1 VEPKSAPDIL
11 SLKANVLRRNETTQ
25 RMLPEDKPM
34 GQKSLRERLAQLH
47 AELAKAHQQDPA
59 TRESLGEILPDVKRM
74 LDQPADAAAPSVDKS
89 LPGRLERVA
98 VQFEAEHPTLA
109 ASARRLIDLLNEV
122 GI

>member
-1 VEPKSAPDIL
+1 MDP
-11 SLKANVLRRNETTQ
+11 
-25 RMLPEDKPM
+25 
-34 GQKSLRERLAQLH
+34 KSLRERLAKLH

-59 TRESLGEILPDVKRM
+59 TRQSLGEILPDVKRM
-74 LDQPADAAAPSVDKS
+74 VDEPPGPAARTIDKS
-89 LPGRLERVA
+89 LPERLERIA